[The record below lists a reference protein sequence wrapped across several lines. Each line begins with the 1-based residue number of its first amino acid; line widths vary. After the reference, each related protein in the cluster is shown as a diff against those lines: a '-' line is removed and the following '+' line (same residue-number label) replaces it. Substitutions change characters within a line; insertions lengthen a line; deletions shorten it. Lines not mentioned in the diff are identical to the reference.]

1 MPVTRLRI
9 IGMNCPKCVA
19 GLLAM
24 LAAVPGVHRV
34 EVHPEH
40 SDATV
45 LHDPSLTRETLLD
58 LVEAAGY
65 DAV

>member
-19 GLLAM
+19 GLQAM
-24 LAAVPGVHRV
+24 LAAVPGVHQV
-34 EVHPEH
+34 DVHPEH
-40 SDATV
+40 GDATV
-45 LHDPSLTRETLLD
+45 RHDPHLSREALLD